1 MEIPPIKALT
11 VVIEM
16 TVPQPMEG
24 ELIWYDLNEVMGRE
38 FYAMLFDGGM
48 LGMERI
54 RRIYIASQ
62 HMISVAHWLRGWS
75 WFGRL
80 VNTCRTLYF
89 AQAGGFCLRSRP
101 CSPPPKRVIDTCM

>member
-24 ELIWYDLNEVMGRE
+24 ELCWYDLNEVMGRE

-48 LGMERI
+48 LGMNRI
-54 RRIYIASQ
+54 RTFYNASLQ
-62 HMISVAHWLRGWS
+62 MINVAHWLRGWS

-89 AQAGGFCLRSRP
+89 AQAGGFSLRSRP
-101 CSPPPKRVIDTCM
+101 CSPPPPQKGN

>member
-1 MEIPPIKALT
+1 MEIPPLKALT

-89 AQAGGFCLRSRP
+89 AQAGGFLLEI
-101 CSPPPKRVIDTCM
+101 SPLLPTPPKG

>member
-24 ELIWYDLNEVMGRE
+24 ELCWYELNECMGRE

-54 RRIYIASQ
+54 RKMAMLSR
-62 HMISVAHWLRGWS
+62 HMINVAHWLRGWS

-89 AQAGGFCLRSRP
+89 VQAGGFCLRSRP
-101 CSPPPKRVIDTCM
+101 CSPPPQKGN

>member
-24 ELIWYDLNEVMGRE
+24 ELCWYELNECMGRE

-54 RRIYIASQ
+54 RKIHKASQ
-62 HMISVAHWLRGWS
+62 HMINVAHWLRGWS
-75 WFGRL
+75 WF
-80 VNTCRTLYF
+80 C
-89 AQAGGFCLRSRP
+89 
-101 CSPPPKRVIDTCM
+101 